1 MRRPEFPSCS
11 WRGIVAEIH
20 FPFLDLNV
28 GPVNNA
34 ARLSPETVALLL
46 GSS

>member
-1 MRRPEFPSCS
+1 MRRPAFLICS

-20 FPFLDLNV
+20 FLFPDLNF